1 MNLRFNNSYISLNL
15 IDHLAKEE
23 RLLEIRNRRRK
34 HRTLEE
40 FEKNIEEARGIASE
54 TIAEAKESMDQIMNE
69 EQLKINKVLSEFQQ
83 NQSSM
88 DQMQLIQVVQTEAA
102 KMNKNLDRRKR
113 ELEKETNAKIKEANR
128 NRDIL
133 VREMEGKAQL
143 MSVLL
148 PPIPLLI
155 IAIVVFYRKKSAEIQ
170 GAASSR
176 VRS

>member
-1 MNLRFNNSYISLNL
+1 
-15 IDHLAKEE
+15 
-23 RLLEIRNRRRK
+23 
-34 HRTLEE
+34 
-40 FEKNIEEARGIASE
+40 
-54 TIAEAKESMDQIMNE
+54 
-69 EQLKINKVLSEFQQ
+69 
-83 NQSSM
+83 
-88 DQMQLIQVVQTEAA
+88 
-102 KMNKNLDRRKR
+102 MNKNLDRRKR

>member
-1 MNLRFNNSYISLNL
+1 
-15 IDHLAKEE
+15 
-23 RLLEIRNRRRK
+23 
-34 HRTLEE
+34 
-40 FEKNIEEARGIASE
+40 
-54 TIAEAKESMDQIMNE
+54 
-69 EQLKINKVLSEFQQ
+69 
-83 NQSSM
+83 M